1 MSELTILSC
10 LNSEEMA
17 ESRRVEFNLP
27 RDVAA
32 DQGRSAV
39 DASNAGCYRD
49 TEGREVDWREAVQAA
64 CAAKRSIPPG
74 AEMPAAH
81 DERFPETL
89 VQVVNETTMGA
100 GRRLVDRGLRPLA
113 LNFAN
118 GVNPGGGLP
127 PTQSS
132 PTLLPANFAV
142 NRRCW

>member
-49 TEGREVDWREAVQAA
+49 TEGREMQATVVAVADQLASVA
-64 CAAKRSIPPG
+64 ELASGKVSRLKTGGSGPARST
-74 AEMPAAH
+74 ATASS
-81 DERFPETL
+81 
-89 VQVVNETTMGA
+89 NELFS
-100 GRRLVDRGLRPLA
+100 R
-113 LNFAN
+113 N
-118 GVNPGGGLP
+118 
-127 PTQSS
+127 S
-132 PTLLPANFAV
+132 
-142 NRRCW
+142 